1 MNSELAKPALGLADS
16 IHGKSRAMTV
26 NDVATLLTIS
36 ERQVY
41 KLVAERRIPY
51 FKISGS
57 IRFDPVAVAGWLR
70 QKMTLS
76 AAELPGEQRRR
87 A

>member
-1 MNSELAKPALGLADS
+1 MSSELAKPAMSLADS
-16 IHGKSRAMTV
+16 INGKSRAMTV

-57 IRFDPVAVAGWLR
+57 IRFDPVAVASWLR
-70 QKMTLS
+70 QKMALVTV
-76 AAELPGEQRRR
+76 ELPREQRRR